1 MQVIKICNKCHTV
14 MWDVNRREASQSL
27 WKLCITLQFF
37 YKSKIFHNKCG
48 VFVFYP
54 KGLVLYGF
62 HMYKTW
68 KSQTYRDRHQIA
80 CVPKTQVVADCRAQE
95 KLGGQNSAGVLL
107 MVTRLPEFDKTDQGK
122 H

>member
-1 MQVIKICNKCHTV
+1 
-14 MWDVNRREASQSL
+14 MWDVNRREASHSL
-27 WKLCITLQFF
+27 WKLCIMLQFF
-37 YKSKIFHNKCG
+37 YKSNIFHNKCC

-68 KSQTYRDRHQIA
+68 KSQTYRDRHQIS
-80 CVPKTQVVADCRAQE
+80 CVLKTQEEGWWRTAQRTE

-107 MVTRLPEFDKTDQGK
+107 MVT
-122 H
+122 